1 MLVLPRALGIIISHG
16 IRLSLN
22 DCQHLYVT
30 LVGCI
35 RVEIYWTKK
44 SSQADVGADEAVFER
59 WYNEDCQ

>member
-1 MLVLPRALGIIISHG
+1 MTTLIIIFQKNMLVLPRALGIIISHG

-35 RVEIYWTKK
+35 RVEIY
-44 SSQADVGADEAVFER
+44 
-59 WYNEDCQ
+59 